1 MFPQK
6 KIRIRSEVQVIAILL
21 LSLFWGAS
29 CYKSTE
35 IVQNTERKP
44 LGIRR
49 VLVLPFQDVSNIYGE
64 NVSIRC
70 QLCGKVFT
78 TGKVELKAT
87 QFLTKQLNE
96 MLDRPNN
103 FELIPASQAQGVI
116 SSLLRQTEKE
126 LPEIDLYMKTGQALN
141 ADVVLVG
148 YVYQFRNR
156 DGTDYSVA
164 LPASVAF
171 HIDMIQVKE
180 GQIVWSGYFNET
192 QRSLSEDL
200 FQLGTFI
207 KRKGR
212 WISAEDLAV
221 YGLEQILKALPLS

>member
-6 KIRIRSEVQVIAILL
+6 KIRIRLEVLVVTIFF
-21 LSLFWGAS
+21 LSLFGGAS

-35 IVQNTERKP
+35 IVQNAERKP
-44 LGIRR
+44 LDIHRL
-49 VLVLPFQDVSNIYGE
+49 LVLPFQDISNVYGE

-78 TGKVELKAT
+78 TGRVKPEAT

-96 MLDRPNN
+96 MLNRLNN
-103 FELIPASQAQGVI
+103 FELIPATQARGVI
-116 SSLLRQTEKE
+116 SNLLQQSRKE
-126 LPEIDLYMKTGQALN
+126 LPEIDLYMKTGQSLN
-141 ADVVLVG
+141 ADGVLAC
-148 YVYQFRNR
+148 YIYQFRDR
-156 DGTDYSVA
+156 EGADYSVA

-171 HIDMIQVKE
+171 HMDMIQVKA
-180 GQIVWSGYFNET
+180 GQIVWSGNFKET

-221 YGLEQILKALPLS
+221 YGLEKILKTLPLS